1 MSTLTY
7 CKGLP
12 TPAAEM
18 NALGFTELEVFLSAY
33 APIFRAAT
41 VETVNHL
48 LCGDEFNKSKWNTH
62 LQNEYGINKRHA
74 NGVISFAKG
83 KVDGAIEHRALYI
96 KTIIGQIKSIKNWLT
111 KSSRKLKLAHK
122 FYAKK
127 NWQNSKTGC
136 VFALSSSLQYH
147 DTNWGNL
154 KFQIHGK
161 NRKLAL
167 LTNKLAHLKTMPIRV
182 SVPSG
187 SVFVVGSKDESYGN
201 QVCQWNGD
209 NIQIRV
215 PKCLESQFGKTV
227 SSAIGNFDRNINRL
241 SCRTSMVGE
250 PDRSAPL
257 PTTGAKTW
265 HFYRQDYR
273 WVAAVQFTP
282 SPVLPVSRSVDF
294 GCIGIDLNPGSVGW
308 VYVDLEGNLKQRGQI
323 PLQMGLPQGK
333 QDAQI
338 TAACLAIATLAATFE
353 CPVVCEE
360 LDFSSKKHQLGEKS
374 RQYARMLSGWAY
386 SRFYKLLGA
395 ILANRG
401 IELKTVNP
409 AYSSVIGLVKYLK
422 MYALSSDC
430 AAALVIARRGMRLSE
445 QPPSSITAYSSVNE
459 EQHVWSFWSKL
470 NKQIKRSGI
479 INRRDDYYTVSNW
492 SFLVNLYRE
501 EA

>member
-18 NALGFTELEVFLSAY
+18 NALGFTQLEVFLSAY

-41 VETVNHL
+41 IETVNHL
-48 LCGDEFNKSKWNTH
+48 LGGEEFNKSKWNTH
-62 LQNEYGINKRHA
+62 LQHEYGINKRHA

-96 KTIIGQIKSIKNWLT
+96 KTITGQIKSIKSWLT
-111 KSSRKLKLAHK
+111 KSERKLKLAHK

-136 VFALSSSLQYH
+136 NFPLSSSLKYH

-154 KFQIHGK
+154 KFRIHGK
-161 NRKLAL
+161 KRKLAL
-167 LTNKLAHLKTMPIRV
+167 LTNKLAHLKTMTIRV
-182 SVPSG
+182 SVPRG
-187 SVFVVGSKDESYGN
+187 DVFVVGSKDESYGN
-201 QVCQWNGD
+201 QVCQWDGEH
-209 NIQIRV
+209 IKIRV
-215 PKCLESQFGKTV
+215 PKCLEPQFGKTV

-241 SCRTSMVGE
+241 
-250 PDRSAPL
+250 

-265 HFYRQDYR
+265 HFYRQEYR

-282 SPVLPVSRSVDF
+282 SPVNQVSRSVEF
-294 GCIGIDLNPGSVGW
+294 GCIGIDLNPGSIGW
-308 VYVDLEGNLKQRGQI
+308 AYVDLQGNLKQRGQI

-333 QDAQI
+333 QNAQI
-338 TAACLAIATLAATFE
+338 TDACLAIATLAATFE

-360 LDFSSKKHQLGEKS
+360 LDFSSKKQQLGEQS

-386 SRFYKLLGA
+386 SRFYQLLYA
-395 ILANRG
+395 ILSNRG
-401 IELKTVNP
+401 IEQRTVNP

-422 MYALSSDC
+422 MYGISSDC

-445 QPPSSITAYSSVNE
+445 HPPSSITAYSSVNE
-459 EQHVWSFWSKL
+459 EKHVWSFWHKL
-470 NKQIKRSGI
+470 NQQIKRSGVV
-479 INRRDDYYTVSNW
+479 NRRDDYYTVSNW
-492 SFLVNLYRE
+492 SFLANLYRE

>member
-18 NALGFTELEVFLSAY
+18 NALGFTQLEVFLSAY
-33 APIFRAAT
+33 ALIFRAAT

-83 KVDGAIEHRALYI
+83 KVDGAVEHRALYI

-136 VFALSSSLQYH
+136 IFPLSSSLQYH
-147 DTNWGNL
+147 GTNWGNI

-161 NRKLAL
+161 KRKLAL
-167 LTNKLAHLKTMPIRV
+167 LTNKLAHLKTTLIRV
-182 SVPSG
+182 SVPFG
-187 SVFVVGSKDESYGN
+187 SIFVVGSKDESYGN
-201 QVCQWNGD
+201 QVCQWDGD
-209 NIQIRV
+209 SIKVRV
-215 PKCLESQFGKTV
+215 PKCLEPQFGKTV
-227 SSAIGNFDRNINRL
+227 SSVIGNFDRNINRL
-241 SCRTSMVGE
+241 
-250 PDRSAPL
+250 PA
-257 PTTGAKTW
+257 TGAKTW
-265 HFYRQDYR
+265 HFYRQEYR
-273 WVAAVQFTP
+273 WVVAVQFTP
-282 SPVLPVSRSVDF
+282 SPVSPVSKSIEF
-294 GCIGIDLNPGSVGW
+294 GCMGIDLNPGSIG
-308 VYVDLEGNLKQRGQI
+308 YALVDLQGNLRQRGQI
-323 PLQMGLPQGK
+323 PLQMGLPRGK
-333 QDAQI
+333 QNAQI
-338 TAACLAIATLAATFE
+338 TDACLAIATLAANFE

-360 LDFSSKKHQLGEKS
+360 LDFSSKKQQLGEQS
-374 RQYARMLSGWAY
+374 RKYARMLSGWAY
-386 SRFYKLLGA
+386 SRFYELLGA
-395 ILANRG
+395 ILSNRG
-401 IELKTVNP
+401 IELRTVNP

-459 EQHVWSFWSKL
+459 EKHVWSFWNKL
-470 NKQIKRSGI
+470 NKQIKRSGVV
-479 INRRDDYYTVSNW
+479 NRRDDYYTVSNW
-492 SFLVNLYRE
+492 SFLANLYPE